1 MPVDNNNEESDEQ
14 KYSNK
19 ITSKLLRGI
28 LIILG
33 TLSVLL
39 GLIGIILPL
48 LPTTPFLLL
57 GAAIYAKSSDR
68 FYSWLIGNRL
78 FGSYIKNYREGKG
91 IPLRV
96 KISAISFL
104 WITILITA
112 IFFAPVIAVKILL
125 ILIAAGVTF
134 HIVKIH
140 G

>member
-1 MPVDNNNEESDEQ
+1 MPEYNHNPNVQ

-19 ITSKLLRGI
+19 YVRGL

-33 TLSVLL
+33 TISVLL

-57 GAAIYAKSSDR
+57 GAAIYAKSSDK
-68 FYSWLIGNRL
+68 FYNWLIENRL

-96 KISAISFL
+96 KVFAISFL

-112 IFFAPVIAVKILL
+112 IFFVPVLVIKILL
-125 ILIAAGVTF
+125 IVIAIAVTT
-134 HIVKIH
+134 HISALPGYH
-140 G
+140 

>member
-1 MPVDNNNEESDEQ
+1 MEERIEQ
-14 KYSNK
+14 KKPNK
-19 ITSKLLRGI
+19 FVRWLLIAAGTVSV
-28 LIILG
+28 ILG
-33 TLSVLL
+33 VL
-39 GLIGIILPL
+39 GIILPL

-57 GAAIYAKSSDR
+57 AAASYAKSSDK
-68 FYSWLIGNRL
+68 FYNWLINNRF

-96 KISAISFL
+96 KISAITFL

-112 IFFAPVIAVKILL
+112 IFFIPVIAVKILL
-125 ILIAAGVTF
+125 IAIAAGVTI

>member
-1 MPVDNNNEESDEQ
+1 MSEENQNEQ

-19 ITSKLLRGI
+19 YVRGL

-33 TLSVLL
+33 TISVLL

-57 GAAIYAKSSDR
+57 GAAIYAKSSDK
-68 FYSWLIGNRL
+68 FYNWLIENRL

-96 KISAISFL
+96 KVTAITFL

-112 IFFAPVIAVKILL
+112 IFFIPVLAVRILL
-125 ILIAAGVTF
+125 IAIAIGVTF
-134 HIVKIH
+134 HIVKIP
-140 G
+140 

>member
-1 MPVDNNNEESDEQ
+1 VPEYNHNPNVE
-14 KYSNK
+14 KYLNK
-19 ITSKLLRGI
+19 YVRGL

-33 TLSVLL
+33 TISVLL

-57 GAAIYAKSSDR
+57 GAAIYAKSSDK
-68 FYSWLIGNRL
+68 FYNWLIENRL

-96 KISAISFL
+96 KVFAISFL

-112 IFFAPVIAVKILL
+112 IFFVPVLVIKILL
-125 ILIAAGVTF
+125 IVIAIAVTT
-134 HIVKIH
+134 HISALPGYH
-140 G
+140 

>member
-1 MPVDNNNEESDEQ
+1 MSEENQKIE

-19 ITSKLLRGI
+19 YVRGL

-33 TLSVLL
+33 TISVLL

-57 GAAIYAKSSDR
+57 GAAIYAKSSDK
-68 FYSWLIGNRL
+68 FYNWLVENKL

-91 IPLRV
+91 IPIRV

-104 WITILITA
+104 FVFT
-112 IFFAPVIAVKILL
+112 VK
-125 ILIAAGVTF
+125 
-134 HIVKIH
+134 
-140 G
+140 

>member
-1 MPVDNNNEESDEQ
+1 MSKESQNVE
-14 KYSNK
+14 KYLNK
-19 ITSKLLRGI
+19 YIRVVF
-28 LIILG
+28 IILG
-33 TLSVLL
+33 TISVVL

-57 GAAIYAKSSDR
+57 GASIYAKSSDK
-68 FYSWLIGNRL
+68 FYNWLTRNRL

-91 IPLRV
+91 IPLKV
-96 KISAISFL
+96 KVSAISFL

-112 IFFAPVIAVKILL
+112 IFFVPVLAVKILL
-125 ILIAAGVTF
+125 IVIAIIVTF